1 MARGR
6 DRAWKAGLLGISD
19 SSGSSNPSNAAD
31 RNHEDLKF
39 SYLAVQRGVDIRQD
53 QAIRQGPEATD
64 AGMEGECIAARN
76 GSSPYGPW

>member
-19 SSGSSNPSNAAD
+19 SSGSSNPY
-31 RNHEDLKF
+31 HEDLKF

-64 AGMEGECIAARN
+64 AAFHGWVDGT
-76 GSSPYGPW
+76 G